1 MKVTVTRSGGFAGL
15 STRWEVRVDEQPD
28 EDSWLVLLRGLPW
41 DAQRREPPQPDRY
54 IYRIRCEPVPATR
67 PEPREAVIPEQSLT
81 GGWRELV
88 DRVRDVD
95 PTPDRA
101 ARSTRNREGGAKG
114 F

>member
-15 STRWEVRVDEQPD
+15 STRWEVRIDEQPD
-28 EDSWLVLLRGLPW
+28 EDSWLTLLRNLPW
-41 DAQRREPPQPDRY
+41 DAERRQAPQPDRY

-88 DRVRDVD
+88 DRVRSLD
-95 PTPDRA
+95 PSPERA
-101 ARSTRNREGGAKG
+101 APSHRDRGRGSTD

>member
-15 STRWEVRVDEQPD
+15 STRWEVRIDEQPD

-54 IYRIRCEPVPATR
+54 IYRIRCEPVPEAK
-67 PEPREAVIPEQSLT
+67 PEPKEAVIPEQSLT

-88 DRVRDVD
+88 DRVRDLD
-95 PTPDRA
+95 PAPE
-101 ARSTRNREGGAKG
+101 RSQRSKRDGGSTT

>member
-28 EDSWLVLLRGLPW
+28 EDSWLVLLRDLPW

-54 IYRIRCEPVPATR
+54 IYRIRCEPIPAAR
-67 PEPREAVIPEQSLT
+67 PEPKEAVIPEQSLT

-88 DRVRDVD
+88 DRVRSLDSA
-95 PTPDRA
+95 PDRPSRA
-101 ARSTRNREGGAKG
+101 QRDRGTGSKN